1 MSNRNENTSQPD
13 RSHEGL
19 NPALRTVAFAAAGVL
34 LGLTLVTA
42 IVRLVILLTPS
53 AAGAGALDSQAILE
67 QAQDSVNTAQIIL
80 SFLETV
86 SVLATLAV
94 GAAAIYG
101 FRSSREAEEELQKKL
116 DKIED
121 SLEKAEKSRERTEVI
136 RDRMQEQLAVLE
148 GYQADLSNLRGLRD
162 EIEAS
167 QRALGATIGDVALL
181 LQADQEFRLKNYIT
195 AYGFA
200 RRVLEHNP
208 QNPLALYI
216 AGWLEV
222 HHFWDKLDEGI
233 AHLKQIADLRYDW
246 PTARAAYAVGIR
258 RKAKRASGDERN
270 SLFLEAL
277 GVLAGV
283 LRENDSLM
291 DFNNE
296 SFWAPVGGIWRDLNN
311 VDEAIRAY
319 EHALRV
325 TPGSSY
331 PLGNLAALYLQKAR
345 QSGDGSLR
353 ERALQIFART
363 DAAARAELAN
373 RPNDYFLLMDIAMAS
388 LMQGH
393 HDARFFKEAHARL
406 NDALALDNSLTSL
419 ETSLRGWEHLY
430 ANCPDEW
437 PEVKAELERTLDSLR
452 SAMQQQSA
460 EDGAAGEE

>member
-1 MSNRNENTSQPD
+1 MSHRDENIGPSE
-13 RSHEGL
+13 RSHNGL

-80 SFLETV
+80 SFMETI

-101 FRSSREAEEELQKKL
+101 FRSSQEAEQELQKKL
-116 DKIED
+116 DKIEG
-121 SLEKAEKSRERTEVI
+121 SLDKAEKSRERTETI
-136 RDRMQEQLAVLE
+136 RDRMQEQLAVLK
-148 GYQADLSNLRGLRD
+148 GYEADLSNLRGLRD

-167 QRALGATIGDVALL
+167 QKALGATIGDVALL
-181 LQADQEFRLKNYIT
+181 LQADQEFRLKNYST

-222 HHFWDKLDEGI
+222 HHFWDRLDDGI
-233 AHLKQIADLRYDW
+233 DHLKQIADLKYDW

-258 RKAKRASGDERN
+258 RKAKRASGDEQK

-277 GVLAGV
+277 GILSSVLK
-283 LRENDSLM
+283 ENDSLM

-296 SFWAPVGGIWRDLNN
+296 SFWAPVGGIWRDMNN
-311 VDEAIRAY
+311 VDEAIKAY
-319 EHALRV
+319 ERALRV

-331 PLGNLAALYLQKAR
+331 PMGNLAALYLQKAR
-345 QSGDGSLR
+345 QGGDGSLR
-353 ERALQIFART
+353 EQALEAFART

-373 RPNDYFLLMDIAMAS
+373 KPNDYFLLMDIAMAA

-393 HDARFFKEAHARL
+393 RDARFFKEAHTRL

-437 PEVKAELERTLDSLR
+437 PDVKTQLERALASLR
-452 SAMQQQSA
+452 AAMQQQRA
-460 EDGAAGEE
+460 EEETAGER